1 MNEPYDPNQPIEVL
15 IDQIEDEIDYADAGN
30 AAFTPRKIV
39 NTGCNLVFDTGV
51 FRDEYKAW
59 HRLEEADQIWEE
71 FCRMLT
77 QAHIDL

>member
-39 NTGCNLVFDTGV
+39 NTGCNLVFDT
-51 FRDEYKAW
+51 
-59 HRLEEADQIWEE
+59 
-71 FCRMLT
+71 
-77 QAHIDL
+77 